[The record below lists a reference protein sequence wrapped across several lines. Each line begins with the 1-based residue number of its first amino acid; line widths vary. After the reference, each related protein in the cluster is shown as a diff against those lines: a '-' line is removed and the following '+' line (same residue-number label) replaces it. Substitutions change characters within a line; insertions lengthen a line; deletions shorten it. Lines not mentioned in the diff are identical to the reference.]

1 MGRAHALGVR
11 VTKRRGYARDH
22 GGRPLR
28 QPRVRA
34 HRRRRA
40 GRSAEVLHR
49 TPYPEAASRSRD
61 HPCLAYHRNERV
73 VDELIYAFTHSLEM
87 DWLLPGVPP
96 TGKRVEVPMV
106 VVVQFAEGK
115 IASEHIYWDQASVL

>member
-1 MGRAHALGVR
+1 
-11 VTKRRGYARDH
+11 
-22 GGRPLR
+22 
-28 QPRVRA
+28 
-34 HRRRRA
+34 
-40 GRSAEVLHR
+40 
-49 TPYPEAASRSRD
+49 
-61 HPCLAYHRNERV
+61 V

-115 IASEHIYWDQASVL
+115 IASEHIYWDQASVLVQVGLIDQEELPVSDGESARKILDPASVP